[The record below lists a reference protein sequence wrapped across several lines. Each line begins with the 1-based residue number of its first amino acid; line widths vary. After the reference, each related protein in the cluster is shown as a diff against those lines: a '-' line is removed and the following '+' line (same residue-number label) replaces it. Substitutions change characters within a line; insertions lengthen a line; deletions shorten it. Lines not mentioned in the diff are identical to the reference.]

1 MYDEFTDSRDLD
13 ERLIE
18 ATDMLEHA
26 FPLVD
31 FEPDDYRFLFDYL
44 SDPHNTTEEA
54 VTAIVIELDLNH
66 DPADDV
72 PTAAQRNI

>member
-1 MYDEFTDSRDLD
+1 MYYDTRTLD

-18 ATDMLEHA
+18 ATDLLESA

-31 FEPDDYRFLFDYL
+31 FTPDDYRFLFDYL
-44 SDPHNTTEEA
+44 EDPHNTPDEA
-54 VTAIVIELDLNH
+54 VDSIVLELDLNH